1 MKKVLRAREGFTLI
15 ELMIVIAVIGILAAV
30 LIPYTFRAQ
39 ERARE
44 TGVVNAAR
52 AIQTGLEMYASNRVS
67 APWYPIKVDEITST
81 SNTGL
86 AGLVSPAPK
95 NPFSGYGY
103 LDGSHISY
111 TVSGSSTTFFLGAPS
126 TSVPTDND
134 LKGVIEY
141 KVTNDS
147 YTLTLYGANPTAGP
161 MPQTIAG
168 GR

>member
-95 NPFSGYGY
+95 NPFNGKDY
-103 LDGSHISY
+103 LLNITATGGG
-111 TVSGSSTTFFLGAPS
+111 TS
-126 TSVPTDND
+126 TSFYLGVTNAGTATVEA
-134 LKGVIEY
+134 GVILY
-141 KVTNDS
+141 QTDGNS